1 MCRVSRLGW
10 GMTVVLAVWGVGWLL
25 WPQAGLAWPQSGGA
39 APAAGNGSYRELVKR
54 VAPAVVSIEVTKVKN
69 PVPSQRRRFQDDSR
83 RDLDEMEEDVIPRP
97 REPRGRPGQFGSGAI
112 IDPRGVVITN
122 NHVIQGAAEVRVT
135 LYDGRVLTSK
145 QIFGDP
151 KTDLAIIKLE
161 PKSPLPSL
169 EFGASDEMEIGDR
182 VLAFGAPF
190 GLVGSVT
197 SGIISGKSRNLGI
210 NIYEDYIQTDAAI
223 NPGNSGGPLVNLDG
237 KIIGIN
243 TAIRTNTGAFQGVGL
258 AIPSEVARD
267 VAAQLV
273 STGTVVRGYLGITFG
288 VITPELAQQLGL
300 ETPKGALVEEVI
312 PNAPAAKAGL
322 REGDIILTVNG
333 KVLEAPVNLRRMVAT
348 YGVGRKMTLG
358 ILRDGKRQTVEV
370 TIEVQPSDF
379 FSRREVRPPQEPE
392 GETVSLEKLGLDV
405 ADLTP
410 AEAEKLG
417 FTRALR
423 GAVIVQVKKGG
434 LADRAG
440 LKRGM
445 VIVEVN
451 ERRVES
457 AAQLR
462 QLVNRASVKE
472 GVALFVRTPKGGDYF
487 TLREGD

>member
-1 MCRVSRLGW
+1 MHRDTRLKRGTM
-10 GMTVVLAVWGVGWLL
+10 GFLVAVCACLLL
-25 WPQAGLAWPQSGGA
+25 WPSSSLAFLQSG
-39 APAAGNGSYRELVKR
+39 PAATLPGNGSYRELVKR
-54 VAPAVVSIEVTKVKN
+54 VAPAIVSIEVTKVKN
-69 PVPSQRRRFQDDSR
+69 AAPPQRRRFQDDSR
-83 RDLDEMEEDVIPRP
+83 RDLDDMEDEVAPRP

-112 IDPRGVVITN
+112 IDPRGIVITN
-122 NHVIQGAAEVRVT
+122 NHVIQGAAEVRVM
-135 LYDGRVLTSK
+135 LHDGRAFTSK
-145 QIFGDP
+145 LVFGDP

-161 PKSPLPSL
+161 SKSPLPSL

-243 TAIRTNTGAFQGVGL
+243 TAIRTNTGSFQGVGL
-258 AIPSEVARD
+258 AIPSEVARE

-273 STGTVVRGYLGITFG
+273 STGTVVRGYLGISFG
-288 VITPELAQQLGL
+288 VVTPELAQRLGL
-300 ETPKGALVEEVI
+300 ETPKGAVVEEVI

-322 REGDIILTVNG
+322 KEGDLILTVNG

-348 YGVGRKMTLG
+348 YGVGRKMALG

-370 TIEVQPSDF
+370 TIEVQPSDY
-379 FSRREVRPPQEPE
+379 FSRRDVRPPQEPE
-392 GETVSLEKLGLDV
+392 AETVSLEKLGLDV

-417 FTRALR
+417 FTRAIR

-445 VIVEVN
+445 VIVEAN
-451 ERRVES
+451 EGRVDS
-457 AAQLR
+457 AAKLR
-462 QLVNRASVKE
+462 QLVSRASVKE